1 MSQVWLRASLVIIML
16 GVTTASG
23 YQVFLTEQ
31 QIDDELE
38 TDRAFM
44 ADAWRLTVSLTDLRA
59 AQQAYVAAGQDRG
72 YWVEKVAERLDT
84 ITTDLGSLTSRSMA
98 RGATNALE
106 RAASS
111 IEDLQQ
117 MDELAR
123 DHSFAGQA
131 LMASDLIF
139 TDGLELVQNAVGHVD
154 LAQVRER
161 AARDAATQETR
172 NGQRITLSIAMGT
185 SILVT
190 LLLVPVARLKATPGV
205 AGGTATVTAEPEALP
220 VLPAGRVLL
229 DLDTDRL
236 SLAENPTP
244 LVDDLD
250 ATAAEPV
257 PDLRLAAD
265 LCTELGRLSTIEQLP
280 ALLARAAGVLNA
292 TGIIVWVRDSTGEAL
307 GPAIGHG
314 YAPLGLTRLGPIA
327 CDGSNATAAAYREK
341 RIQVVPGN
349 KGETGAIVVP
359 LIGATSCLGVLS
371 VELKEGW
378 EANDA
383 VQATTAIFAA
393 QLTPLVTDPMAQT
406 AHPQHSGQSSN
417 PSSLQF
423 VREHGPGGTDES
435 SSTNIARSAAASRSS
450 LA

>member
-23 YQVFLTEQ
+23 YRVFLTEQ
-31 QIDDELE
+31 QIDNELE
-38 TDRAFM
+38 ADRAFT
-44 ADAWRLTVSLTDLRA
+44 ADAWRLTVSLADLRA

-72 YWVEKVAERLDT
+72 YWVEKVTERLDT
-84 ITTDLGSLTSRSMA
+84 ITTDLGSLASMSMA

-106 RAASS
+106 QAASS

-139 TDGLELVQNAVGHVD
+139 TDGLELVQNTVGHVE

-161 AARDAATQETR
+161 AARDAATQKTR
-172 NGQRITLSIAMGT
+172 NAQRMTLSIAMGT
-185 SILVT
+185 SILVA
-190 LLLVPVARLKATPGV
+190 LLLVPVARLKATPDV
-205 AGGTATVTAEPEALP
+205 AGGTTVTPEPDALP
-220 VLPAGRVLL
+220 VLPAGRMLL
-229 DLDTDRL
+229 DLGTDRL
-236 SLAENPTP
+236 SLAENPPP

-250 ATAAEPV
+250 ATAAEPI

-265 LCTELGRLSTIEQLP
+265 LCTELGRLSTTEQLP

-307 GPAIGHG
+307 RPAIGHG
-314 YAPLGLTRLGPIA
+314 YAPPGLARLGPIA

-341 RIQVVPGN
+341 RMQVVPGN

-359 LIGATSCLGVLS
+359 LIAATSCLGVLS
-371 VELKEGW
+371 AELKEGW
-378 EANDA
+378 EGNDA
-383 VQATTAIFAA
+383 VQATVAIFAA
-393 QLTPLVTDPMAQT
+393 QLASLVTDPMAQT
-406 AHPQHSGQSSN
+406 AHPQHSGQSSG

-423 VREHGPGGTDES
+423 VREHDPGGTGES
-435 SSTNIARSAAASRSS
+435 SSTNVARSAAASRSG